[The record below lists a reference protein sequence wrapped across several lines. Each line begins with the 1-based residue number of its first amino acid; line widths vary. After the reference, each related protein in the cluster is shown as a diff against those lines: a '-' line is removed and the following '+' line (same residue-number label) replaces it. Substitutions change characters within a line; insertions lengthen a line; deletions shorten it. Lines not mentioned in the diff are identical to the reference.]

1 MKSGARERR
10 RRRRV
15 DVALAIKIEYNTEKI
30 LTRTKNISVLGT
42 YLEIDKEIPIGTA
55 LDIKVEIPKT
65 GHKKTAKEIGC
76 AGVVFRSH
84 PVVSL
89 EGISQY
95 GMGIFFRSFSGSGE
109 EVLSKYIDYVI
120 EEEKKKG
127 KVYTRK
133 RKKKQKRSKRKEVRK

>member
-30 LTRTKNISVLGT
+30 ITRTKNISVLGT

-55 LDIKVEIPKT
+55 LDIKVKIPKT
-65 GHKKTAKEIGC
+65 GHKKTVKEIDC
-76 AGVVFRSH
+76 AGVIFRSQ
-84 PVVSL
+84 PIASL
-89 EGISQY
+89 GPTSQY
-95 GMGIFFRSFSGSGE
+95 GTGIFFRSFSGNGE
-109 EVLSKYIDYVI
+109 KVLSKYIDYVI

-127 KVYTRK
+127 KIYTRK
-133 RKKKQKRSKRKEVRK
+133 RKKKQKHSKRKEVKK